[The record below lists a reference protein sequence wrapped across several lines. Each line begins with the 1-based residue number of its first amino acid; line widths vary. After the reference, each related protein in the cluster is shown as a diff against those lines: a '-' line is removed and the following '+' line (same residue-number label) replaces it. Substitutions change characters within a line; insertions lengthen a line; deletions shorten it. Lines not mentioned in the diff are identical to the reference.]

1 MIEFKD
7 VVKSYEA
14 KVPAVK
20 HLNLMI
26 EDGECCVLLGASGCG
41 KSTTLN
47 MVNRLIEPDSGEIF
61 INGKNIDSYQPEE
74 LRRSIG
80 YVVQSIGL
88 FPNMTVAK
96 NIAVVPSLLKW
107 ERRRIRTRVE
117 ELLDMVGL
125 NPERYGRKYPFQL
138 SGGEAQRIGVARA
151 LAADPAILLM
161 DEPFGA
167 VDPLNRTK
175 LQNEFLNL
183 QKRLHKT
190 VIFVTHD
197 INEAMKMG
205 DRIALMKGGT
215 LQGYGT
221 PYELLKDKDNEF
233 VREFMGSDS
242 FINILTQYRVDNY
255 AQRGHVTSGLR
266 AIPAGSSLKDAL
278 AAMIEWSCSLLAVAG
293 PSGEA
298 SAILSVEAI
307 IEILKEGQDKR

>member
-7 VVKSYEA
+7 VMKSYEA
-14 KVPAVK
+14 EVPAVR
-20 HLNLMI
+20 HLNLTI

-47 MVNRLIEPDSGEIF
+47 MVNKLIEPDSGEIF
-61 INGKNIDSYQPEE
+61 IDGRNIDSYRPEE

-80 YVVQSIGL
+80 YVVQSTGL

-107 ERRRIRTRVE
+107 ERKRIRARVV
-117 ELLDMVGL
+117 ELLDMIGL
-125 NPERYGRKYPFQL
+125 DPELYGRKYPFQL

-151 LAADPAILLM
+151 LAADPSILLM

-167 VDPLNRTK
+167 VDPMNRAK

-197 INEAMKMG
+197 INEAMKIG

-221 PYELLKDKDNEF
+221 PYELLKDEENEF

-242 FINILTQYRVDNY
+242 FINILTQYRVDGY
-255 AQRGHVTSGLR
+255 AQRGHATEGLR
-266 AIPAGSSLKDAL
+266 PIPAGSSLKDAL
-278 AAMIEWSCSLLAVAG
+278 AAMIEWSCPLLAVAG
-293 PSGEA
+293 SCEES
-298 SAILSVEAI
+298 SAVVSIESI
-307 IEILKEGQDKR
+307 IEVLKEGQNER